1 VVVAAVLAGAAIA
14 AGDAATGAASET
26 GAETG
31 LDPAGAADTAG
42 ATAEGVPAARPAV
55 ELEPP
60 PPPQATSVVPNTA
73 IAVIRIAKFWSG
85 RVMASSS
92 RVTVGN
98 KLLPQGILKGYAKA
112 KLHNS
117 KIKVAVHYFVQIQ
130 RNVVGSF
137 TTIIRLESDYCVFM

>member
-1 VVVAAVLAGAAIA
+1 MAAVTSAIRSGITEEAATGSAAAGAAA
-14 AGDAATGAASET
+14 AGVLTGA
-26 GAETG
+26 G
-31 LDPAGAADTAG
+31 LAAAGAVGTAVAEVASVAG
-42 ATAEGVPAARPAV
+42 A
-55 ELEPP
+55 LEPP